1 MAVDLK
7 KIKELRE
14 RTNLGFLDVKN
25 ALEAND
31 NDVEKSIDW
40 LQEKGILKAAKKAGR
55 IAAEGIVKASVKD
68 NVAVI
73 FELNSET
80 DFVSKNELFIE
91 LANKISE
98 ALFENDFNSNE
109 ELLAIKIDG
118 TTIEDHTSLLT
129 AKIGEK
135 IWLRRAFKFVAKED
149 QVIAAYTHANNR
161 VATIVLANG
170 NNAEALRNISM
181 HITALNPTYLNED
194 QINPDELKEIHDH
207 LEKSPALA
215 NKPEKIQQSIKAGL
229 LKKELNEKGVL
240 LYQPFVMDDSK
251 TVALYLN
258 ENKLQLVDA
267 KRFEVGEGIEKKVVD
282 FAAEVAE
289 QMKV

>member
-25 ALEAND
+25 ALEANN

-91 LANKISE
+91 LANKIND
-98 ALFENDFNSNE
+98 ALFVNDFNSNE

-118 TTIEDHTSLLT
+118 ISIEDQTSLLT

-135 IWLRRAFKFVAKED
+135 IWLRRAYKFVANEN

-170 NNAEALRNISM
+170 KNADALRNVSM
-181 HITALNPTYLNED
+181 HITALNPSYLSED
-194 QINPDELKEIHDH
+194 AIDANELKEIHER

-251 TVALYLN
+251 IVAQYLA
-258 ENKLQLVDA
+258 ENHLELVDA

-289 QMKV
+289 QMTV

>member
-1 MAVDLK
+1 MSVDLN

-14 RTNLGFLDVKN
+14 RTNLGFLDVKK
-25 ALEAND
+25 ALEVND

-55 IAAEGIVKASVKD
+55 IAAEGIVRALVKD

-91 LANKISE
+91 LANKIGE
-98 ALFENDFNSNE
+98 ALFSNDFSTNE

-118 TTIEDHTSLLT
+118 VSIEDHTSLLT

-135 IWLRRAFKFVAKED
+135 ITLRRALKYVAKEGEI
-149 QVIAAYTHANNR
+149 VAAYTHANNR
-161 VATIVLANG
+161 VATIIIGEGSNQ
-170 NNAEALRNISM
+170 EALRNISM
-181 HITALNPTYLNED
+181 HITALNPSHLFESCLCEV
-194 QINPDELKEIHDH
+194 ELKEIHDR
-207 LEKSPALA
+207 LDASPALA

-229 LKKELNEKGVL
+229 LRKELNEKGVL

-251 TVALYLN
+251 TVAQYL
-258 ENKLQLVDA
+258 EDSKLKLINADR
-267 KRFEVGEGIEKKVVD
+267 KSVV
-282 FAAEVAE
+282 
-289 QMKV
+289 

>member
-1 MAVDLK
+1 MSVDLN

-14 RTNLGFLDVKN
+14 RTNLGFLDVKK

-55 IAAEGIVKASVKD
+55 IAAEGIVRALVKD

-91 LANKISE
+91 LANKIGE
-98 ALFENDFNSNE
+98 ALFTNDFSTNE

-118 TTIEDHTSLLT
+118 VSIEDHTSLLT

-135 IWLRRAFKFVAKED
+135 ITLRRALKYVAKEGEI
-149 QVIAAYTHANNR
+149 VTAYTHANNR
-161 VATIVLANG
+161 VATIIIGEGSNQ
-170 NNAEALRNISM
+170 EALRNISM
-181 HITALNPTYLNED
+181 HITALNPSHLFESCLCEV
-194 QINPDELKEIHDH
+194 ELKEIHDR
-207 LEKSPALA
+207 LDASPALA

-229 LKKELNEKGVL
+229 LRKELNEKGVL

-251 TVALYLN
+251 TVAQYL
-258 ENKLQLVDA
+258 EDSKLKLINA
-267 KRFEVGEGIEKKVVD
+267 KRFEVGEGIEKKTVD

-289 QMKV
+289 QMAK

>member
-1 MAVDLK
+1 MSVDLK

-31 NDVEKSIDW
+31 NDIEKSIDW

-55 IAAEGIVKASVKD
+55 IAAEGIVKAAVK
-68 NVAVI
+68 NNIAVI

-91 LANKISE
+91 LANKIEE
-98 ALFENDFNSNE
+98 ALFVNEFTNNE

-118 TTIEDHTSLLT
+118 VSIEDHTSLLT

-135 IWLRRAFKFVAKED
+135 IWLRRAHKFVAND
-149 QVIAAYTHANNR
+149 NQVIAAYTHANNR

-170 NNAEALRNISM
+170 TNAEALRNVSM
-181 HITALNPTYLNED
+181 HITALNPAYLNEKNLSESELNE
-194 QINPDELKEIHDH
+194 INAKIATN
-207 LEKSPALA
+207 PALA
-215 NKPEKIQQSIKAGL
+215 NKPEKIQESIKQGL
-229 LKKELNEKGVL
+229 LKKEFNEKGVL

-251 TVALYLN
+251 IVAQYLD
-258 ENKLQLVDA
+258 ESKLSLVDA
-267 KRFEVGEGIEKKVVD
+267 KRFEVGEGIEKKTVD

-289 QMKV
+289 QMTI

>member
-1 MAVDLK
+1 MSVDLK

-55 IAAEGIVKASVKD
+55 IAAEGIVRAVVKE
-68 NVAVI
+68 NTAVI

-80 DFVSKNELFIE
+80 DFVSKNELFID

-98 ALFENDFNSNE
+98 ALFNNDFASQE

-118 TTIEDHTSLLT
+118 VSIEDHTSLLT

-135 IWLRRAFKFVAKED
+135 ISLRRALKFSAGEN
-149 QVIAAYTHANNR
+149 QVVAAYTHANNR
-161 VATIVLANG
+161 VATIILGEGSNQ
-170 NNAEALRNISM
+170 EALRNVSM
-181 HITALNPTYLNED
+181 HITALNPSHLSEKCLC
-194 QINPDELKEIHDH
+194 QIELKEIHDR
-207 LEKSPALA
+207 LDANPALA
-215 NKPEKIQQSIKAGL
+215 NKPEKIQESIKAGL

-251 TVALYLN
+251 TVGQYLSDS
-258 ENKLQLVDA
+258 KLVLVDA
-267 KRFEVGEGIEKKVVD
+267 KRFEVGEGIEKKTVD

-289 QMKV
+289 QMAK

>member
-1 MAVDLK
+1 MSVDLK

-55 IAAEGIVKASVKD
+55 IAAEGIVKAIVKD
-68 NVAVI
+68 NEAVI

-91 LANKISE
+91 LANKIGE
-98 ALFENDFNSNE
+98 ALFLNNFETNE

-118 TTIEDHTSLLT
+118 VSIEDHTSLLT

-135 IWLRRAFKFVAKED
+135 ISLRRALKFKANEN
-149 QVIAAYTHANNR
+149 QVVSGYTHANNR
-161 VATIVLANG
+161 VATIVVAEGKNQ
-170 NNAEALRNISM
+170 EALRNVSM
-181 HITALNPTYLNED
+181 HITALNPSHLFEECLGSE
-194 QINPDELKEIHDH
+194 ELKSIH
-207 LEKSPALA
+207 EKLDANPALA

-229 LKKELNEKGVL
+229 LKKELNERGVL

-251 TVALYLN
+251 TVGQYLVDSN
-258 ENKLQLVDA
+258 LVLIDA
-267 KRFEVGEGIEKKVVD
+267 KRFEVGEGIEKKTVD

-289 QMKV
+289 QMAK

>member
-1 MAVDLK
+1 MSVDLN

-14 RTNLGFLDVKN
+14 RTNLGFLDVKK

-55 IAAEGIVKASVKD
+55 IAAEGIVRALVKD

-91 LANKISE
+91 LANKIGE
-98 ALFENDFNSNE
+98 ALFSNDFSTNE

-118 TTIEDHTSLLT
+118 VSIEDHTSLLT

-135 IWLRRAFKFVAKED
+135 ITLRRALKYVAKEGEI
-149 QVIAAYTHANNR
+149 VAAYTHANNR
-161 VATIVLANG
+161 VATIIIGEGSNQ
-170 NNAEALRNISM
+170 EALRNISM
-181 HITALNPTYLNED
+181 HITALNPSHLFESCLCEV
-194 QINPDELKEIHDH
+194 ELKEIHDR
-207 LEKSPALA
+207 LDASPALA

-229 LKKELNEKGVL
+229 LRKELNEKGVL

-251 TVALYLN
+251 TVAQYL
-258 ENKLQLVDA
+258 EDSKLKLINA
-267 KRFEVGEGIEKKVVD
+267 KRFEVGEGIEKKTVD
-282 FAAEVAE
+282 LAAEVAE
-289 QMKV
+289 QMAK